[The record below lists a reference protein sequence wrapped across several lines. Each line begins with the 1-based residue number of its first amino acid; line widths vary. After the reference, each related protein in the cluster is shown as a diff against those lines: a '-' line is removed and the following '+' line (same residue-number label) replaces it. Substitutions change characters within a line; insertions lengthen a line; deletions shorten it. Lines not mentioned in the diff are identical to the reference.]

1 MKVVCEKTGMS
12 KRQVFQEARV
22 AFTKVDSLSVRGTAN
37 NQYDS
42 WMAGGPLPDYVEKWA
57 LDKLVEKSKRLKA
70 QKICARELVPS
81 TLFDDDC
88 A

>member
-1 MKVVCEKTGMS
+1 MEDVCKATGMTS
-12 KRQVFQEARV
+12 RQVFQEARV
-22 AFTKVDSLSVRGTAN
+22 AFVGMDSMTIRHTAN
-37 NQYDS
+37 NQFDD
-42 WMAGGPLPDYVEKWA
+42 WEAKGVMPDYVEKWA
-57 LDKLVEKSKRLKA
+57 LNKLVEKSKRLKA